1 MAPSDV
7 AFNLIFLAAFPN
19 TYENFINW
27 DKLHPFKCSTLPAP
41 KRSVFLAHEVKSIC
55 SVSLY
60 FMKDI
65 PWTCNI
71 YIVYM
76 KGVTL
81 HVQYLQFASAWAT
94 EKDKYWLTV
103 LNRYRAQQVN
113 HQGDSRQTAEGGKP
127 SWHFHSIKLPATVAC
142 SSGLAGKQVISIG
155 DSILSSRW
163 VNWQR
168 M

>member
-19 TYENFINW
+19 TYKRFINW
-27 DKLHPFKCSTLPAP
+27 DKLHPFKFSALPAP
-41 KRSVFLAHEVKSIC
+41 KRSVFLAQEVKSIC

-76 KGVTL
+76 KAVTL

-103 LNRYRAQQVN
+103 FESLPCSASQP
-113 HQGDSRQTAEGGKP
+113 SRGFKRD
-127 SWHFHSIKLPATVAC
+127 C
-142 SSGLAGKQVISIG
+142 
-155 DSILSSRW
+155 
-163 VNWQR
+163 
-168 M
+168 